1 LTEPEKATERRSD
14 RGGQDRVAASVVHP
28 TGLDEFLPSA
38 GILSGM
44 PTSINQP
51 VILAAKRTPVGKFF
65 GGLSKVPSPV
75 LGSYA
80 IKAAIEGLGG
90 AAKVG
95 SQIDEC
101 IMGCVLQAGLGQNPA
116 RQAGLKAGL
125 PDTLSAQTVNKV
137 CGSGLQAVMLA
148 AQSIKAGDSNL
159 VVAGGFENM
168 TAAPH
173 FARVRE
179 GVKYGPTQMEDHMA
193 FDGLRCAFE
202 GCAMGNSADYIADKY
217 EISRGEQDR
226 FAVQSHQRAAE
237 ATRQG
242 WFKAEMVGL
251 TGEQCIDKRS
261 PGVSADEGIRAETTL
276 EAIAKLRPAFG
287 TGGAGT
293 VTAAN
298 ASQISDGAAAV
309 VVANMA
315 TAERL
320 GAKPIAR
327 ILAYHTSGVAP
338 KDIFAAPIEG
348 VIGVLKKAGLSAQD
362 IDLFEINEAFAAQ
375 ILSNLKGLKSAGH
388 DIPESRVNIGGGGV
402 ALGHP
407 IGASGARVL
416 TTLIHQLH
424 RTGGKR
430 GLVALCLGGGNSVA
444 MVVEV

>member
-1 LTEPEKATERRSD
+1 MS
-14 RGGQDRVAASVVHP
+14 
-28 TGLDEFLPSA
+28 
-38 GILSGM
+38 
-44 PTSINQP
+44 NQP
-51 VILAAKRTPVGKFF
+51 VILAAKRTPIGKFF

-80 IKAAIEGLGG
+80 IQAVLADVP
-90 AAKVG
+90 AAKGQV
-95 SQIDEC
+95 DEV

-116 RQAGLKAGL
+116 RQAALKAGL
-125 PDTLSAQTVNKV
+125 PDTQSCVTINKV
-137 CGSGLQAVMLA
+137 CGSGLQAVMQA
-148 AQSIKAGDSNL
+148 AQSIKAGDNNL

-179 GVKYGPTQMEDHMA
+179 GVKYGPTTMEDVMA
-193 FDGLRCAFE
+193 YDGLRCAFE
-202 GCAMGNSADYIADKY
+202 GCAMGNSADHIARKY
-217 EISRGEQDR
+217 DISRAEQDR

-237 ATRQG
+237 ATKQG
-242 WFKAEMVGL
+242 WFKSEIVAL
-251 TGEQCIDKRS
+251 TGEQCMDKKS

-276 EAIAKLRPAFG
+276 DAVAKLRPAFEKEG
-287 TGGAGT
+287 S

-298 ASQISDGAAAV
+298 ASQISDGGAALI
-309 VVANMA
+309 VASS
-315 TAERL
+315 TRAEQL

-338 KDIFAAPIEG
+338 KEIFAAPISG
-348 VIGVLKKAGLSAQD
+348 ITGALAKAGLSVGD

-375 ILSNLKGLKSAGH
+375 VLCNIKELK
-388 DIPESRVNIGGGGV
+388 IPESKLNICGGGV

-416 TTLIHQLH
+416 TTLIHQLK

-430 GLVALCLGGGNSVA
+430 GVASLCLGGGNAVA
-444 MVVEV
+444 MVIEV